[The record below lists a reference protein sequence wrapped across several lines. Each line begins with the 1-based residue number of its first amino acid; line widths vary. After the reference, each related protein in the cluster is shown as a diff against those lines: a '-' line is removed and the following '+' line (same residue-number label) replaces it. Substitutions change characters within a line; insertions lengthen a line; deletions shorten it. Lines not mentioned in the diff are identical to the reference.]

1 MMDNVIISI
10 FFGIVGAILGSFAVA
25 STWRLR
31 ACQLS
36 SDKSSGYRLS
46 KEEKSEFE
54 FIKNLAKDGK
64 SSKYSHCLHCHRQLN
79 AFDMVPII
87 SWVILGG
94 KCRTCKKPIG
104 KAEFFTEV
112 GLCVAFFVSYLV
124 WPLPLNSL
132 IGWVLLIVW
141 LLILL
146 CCAIHI
152 VYDSKWLLLLDN
164 ITMMIFILSIL
175 FVVLRYVLTGGG
187 LQATLISLALS
198 AAILPGLYGL
208 LYFISKG
215 AWIGF
220 GDVKLLIPLSIMLP
234 NWPYALLFLFLA
246 NFIGFVTLLPGVASG
261 KVSSTARI
269 PFGPFLIIAWFITML
284 WGKYIVQTYIGSAFI
299 L

>member
-1 MMDNVIISI
+1 MMDKVIISI

-31 ACQLS
+31 ARQLF

-46 KEEKSEFE
+46 KEEKTEFE

-112 GLCVAFFVSYLV
+112 GLCVAFFVSYLA

-141 LLILL
+141 LFILL
-146 CCAIHI
+146 C
-152 VYDSKWLLLLDN
+152 
-164 ITMMIFILSIL
+164 
-175 FVVLRYVLTGGG
+175 
-187 LQATLISLALS
+187 
-198 AAILPGLYGL
+198 
-208 LYFISKG
+208 
-215 AWIGF
+215 
-220 GDVKLLIPLSIMLP
+220 
-234 NWPYALLFLFLA
+234 
-246 NFIGFVTLLPGVASG
+246 
-261 KVSSTARI
+261 
-269 PFGPFLIIAWFITML
+269 
-284 WGKYIVQTYIGSAFI
+284 
-299 L
+299 